1 MNWYFRSLSLLLFL
15 NTIAVTNLVSAESTT
30 DSAPSPA
37 NPKRNKKRG
46 WFARFRMGNSPI
58 ARMATYS
65 IAKNQQN
72 AVSILEF
79 NGKPL
84 SWFRLDDGVMG
95 GSSETTE
102 ASLAADGCLKFEG
115 LINTNGGGFTS
126 IRTKLPEGILPT
138 ETTGFKIRYRG
149 DGKTYKVLLSNGS
162 RGGPFSRNPSWQA
175 DIPTK
180 SKKEGDDSWDE
191 VLIPFE
197 SLAPSIGGASTL
209 SEDAKKEYTLD
220 VTEMTELGLMLS
232 LRLSDGSPNPK
243 ETFGEGI
250 FPFLLEIQSIT
261 TV

>member
-1 MNWYFRSLSLLLFL
+1 MNLDFLSLSLLFVLHK
-15 NTIAVTNLVSAESTT
+15 IAVTNLVSAASTT
-30 DSAPSPA
+30 DSTSSTT
-37 NPKRNKKRG
+37 NPKRNKRR

-95 GSSETTE
+95 GSSETTA

-126 IRTKLPEGILPT
+126 IRTKLPDGILTT

-191 VLIPFE
+191 VLVPFE
-197 SLAPSIGGASTL
+197 SLVPSIGGASTL